1 MPNPKK
7 NEGKQEYLK
16 RCVEELI
23 EKEGREPDQAYAIC
37 NSYWNESKNKAERSA
52 INLTAPLELKKADN
66 ETDRRTFYVTAYTG
80 KPVDLGFWGK
90 IIFDLSGLQTKE
102 RVPILRDHRRDK
114 IVGFSRR
121 IWVDESGLHL
131 RGDFSKTTRDAQEVL
146 SLADEDFPWQA
157 SVGIVP
163 LKIKILEA
171 KEKAT
176 INGQEIEGPIEIWT
190 QSQVGEV
197 SLTPWGADN
206 ETAAIAM
213 TADNTKKLVEIEIN
227 YKKREI
233 NMPEIT
239 LELLEK
245 EAPDLL
251 KQIRESAEQEA
262 FAGGRNEGIELER
275 KRVIDLLHAE
285 ADSAETRKAIESGIS
300 AEAAYK
306 QFYEAEK
313 AKRAQGLKEMA
324 QEAPESVGTQ
334 EPKID
339 DDLNNPDLKL
349 HQMAYDLSIK
359 EQIPYEMA
367 ANRVLNDNPD
377 LAKTWLP
384 EQK

>member
-16 RCVEELI
+16 RCVKELI
-23 EKEGREPDQAYAIC
+23 EKEGREPDQAYAMC

-80 KPVDLGFWGK
+80 KPINLGFWGK

-114 IVGFSRR
+114 IVGFSRKV
-121 IWVDESGLHL
+121 WVDESGLHL

-146 SLADEDFPWQA
+146 ALADEDFPWQA
-157 SVGIVP
+157 SVGIIP
-163 LKIKILEA
+163 GKIK
-171 KEKAT
+171 T
-176 INGQEIEGPIEIWT
+176 IGCDETIEVNGQTIKGPIEVWT

-197 SLTPWGADN
+197 SLTPWGADDD
-206 ETAAIAM
+206 TAAISMVAN
-213 TADNTKKLVEIEIN
+213 NTKILVDVEINQEERKN
-227 YKKREI
+227 H
-233 NMPEIT
+233 MVEIT
-239 LELLEK
+239 LEFLEK

-262 FAGGRNEGIELER
+262 FAGGRNEGIVLER
-275 KRVIDLLHAE
+275 KRVIDLLQAE

-324 QEAPESVGTQ
+324 QEAPESVGIQ

-377 LAKTWLP
+377 LAKAWLI
-384 EQK
+384 ERK